1 MEFVTRLFLFALINF
16 VLSMIIAPPEIKN
29 DLKTNRKRVWFTR
42 YTLLSF
48 NVLVLVLILYFI
60 LDASGWK

>member
-48 NVLVLVLILYFI
+48 NVLVLALILYFI

>member
-29 DLKTNRKRVWFTR
+29 DPKTNRKRVWFTR

-48 NVLVLVLILYFI
+48 NVLVFALILYFI